1 MRLAGLAFV
10 VLFVAGV
17 ALFGELLGAAGDPDS
32 TFDAY
37 FSERGNRARDIAG
50 GYLLAMSG
58 VALIAFAHE
67 LERRLREPAEVG
79 ARFGLVFLFG
89 ATAGGLI
96 MVAAAALMTVS
107 LAISF
112 GRAFDDTGQF
122 ATGAS
127 ALPQFGYV
135 LLCVLAVIPAAAMI
149 VAASLAALRT
159 GALPRWVAYA
169 GFPLALLLLLLGSTV
184 GALVLLPVWVG
195 AASLLITRSPRPA
208 TST

>member
-1 MRLAGLAFV
+1 MSLAGLAFV

-17 ALFGELLGAAGDPDS
+17 ALFGELLGAAGDPDP

-37 FSERGNRARDIAG
+37 FSDRDNRARDIAG
-50 GYLLAMSG
+50 GYLLAVSG
-58 VALIAFAHE
+58 VALIVFAHE
-67 LERRLREPAEVG
+67 IEQRLREPVEAG
-79 ARFGLVFLFG
+79 TRFGLVLLFG
-89 ATAGGLI
+89 AIAGMLI

-107 LAISF
+107 LGISF

-149 VAASLAALRT
+149 VVASLAALRT
-159 GALPRWVAYA
+159 GALRRWVAYA

-195 AASLLITRSPRPA
+195 AASLLMTRSSRPF
-208 TST
+208 